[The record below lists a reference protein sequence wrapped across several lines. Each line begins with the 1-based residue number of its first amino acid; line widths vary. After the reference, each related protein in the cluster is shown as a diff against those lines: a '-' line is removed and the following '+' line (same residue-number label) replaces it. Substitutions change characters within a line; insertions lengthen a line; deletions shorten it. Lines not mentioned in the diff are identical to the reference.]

1 MALINLPNPNS
12 QFEKDLVLQLT
23 KYLSDI
29 YNKLQAQQG
38 YKWNEPH
45 PVMGAYHIWIDAT
58 GDVRIKSS
66 CPTGD
71 TDGTI
76 IGTQS

>member
-1 MALINLPNPNS
+1 MALINLPNPSS
-12 QFEKDLVLQLT
+12 QFERELVLQLN

-38 YKWNEPH
+38 YKWDAPH
-45 PVMGAYHIWIDAT
+45 PVMGNFHIWIDAT

-66 CPTGD
+66 CPTSD
-71 TDGTI
+71 LDGSV
-76 IGTQS
+76 IGSQS